1 MNKKT
6 KPLLLKVVTFKEET
20 NNEHILSYIYLGALK
35 KLTATH
41 SSILAWE
48 TPQTEKRGGLQSL
61 GSQKSRTQ
69 LKRLNNIPWRP
80 CRSGSRPSPQ

>member
-48 TPQTEKRGGLQSL
+48 
-61 GSQKSRTQ
+61 
-69 LKRLNNIPWRP
+69 IP
-80 CRSGSRPSPQ
+80 